1 MLGALE
7 AKVAFDKV
15 GKMLNDWYC
24 FIQNATKLREEIK
37 NILPNMKKNQNV
49 LLYFNL
55 IDSVLN

>member
-1 MLGALE
+1 ME